1 MEHRKGCLPQDLLRL
16 RQRVPP
22 RCIGCAPTP
31 VLKPDKKPDP
41 EQGHALAAA
50 KAAAAKA
57 AAAKAG
63 GCYRQQ
69 RAERQQ
75 CRRRRHVRTAEHLP
89 RTSSAR
95 AQAALP
101 RLRRALALHSDA
113 WRMRAHRCQ
122 QCCTWRCR
130 TSLDAPHAAAREVT
144 PRAHSQMHRIA
155 QHCRVAMGVR
165 CDCRLEGSYRGQ
177 SRSCRR
183 CGRRCAAALRRL
195 ASLTTLTT
203 SRRLRPRRHSLPETT
218 ARFPRVDG

>member
-1 MEHRKGCLPQDLLRL
+1 MRRDELTEHRERWHARLLVLLPRAGPHIKPWCAWRRLEQSKARVRLCFPAVQGGSEDLRGRPTVEPGVCMEHRKGCLPQDLLRL

-50 KAAAAKA
+50 KAAAATA

-95 AQAALP
+95 APAALP

-130 TSLDAPHAAAREVT
+130 TSLDPPHAAAR
-144 PRAHSQMHRIA
+144 
-155 QHCRVAMGVR
+155 
-165 CDCRLEGSYRGQ
+165 
-177 SRSCRR
+177 
-183 CGRRCAAALRRL
+183 
-195 ASLTTLTT
+195 
-203 SRRLRPRRHSLPETT
+203 
-218 ARFPRVDG
+218 